1 MDLNKFNSDTKKLKD
16 FIEDGLEEY
25 IPNNK
30 DDNEEVLNA
39 VRYSLLSGGK
49 RIRPILTLKF
59 CEMCGKDIKIA
70 LPFACAVEMIH
81 SYSLIHDDLPCM
93 DNDDLRRGKPSTH
106 VKYGEDI
113 ALLAGDALLNL
124 AFETMLNES
133 NLKFINE
140 SNALKCARIMA
151 HASGVLGMIGGQ
163 AIDLKLEKKNASLNE
178 ITDMYNK
185 KTGAIISA
193 ACEMGCIV
201 AGADNKKVDAAKK
214 YANAIGLA
222 FQIVDDILDFTSNE
236 ETLGKPVK
244 SDMKNQKSTYVSIA
258 GIEKSR
264 ILVNELTQL
273 AIESLNVFDNDTSFL
288 INLAELLKTRNK

>member
-178 ITDMYNK
+178 ITGMYNK

-201 AGADNKKVDAAKK
+201 AGADNK
-214 YANAIGLA
+214 
-222 FQIVDDILDFTSNE
+222 LDFTSNE
-236 ETLGKPVK
+236 ETLGKTVK